1 MQNNMLLGTN
11 ERSILIQHLGNF
23 TDEDE
28 DEHEDKDEDEDKD
41 ERGGR
46 GRIRKK

>member
-23 TDEDE
+23 TDEYE
-28 DEHEDKDEDEDKD
+28 DEDKDEDEDED
-41 ERGGR
+41 GEEEEE
-46 GRIRKK
+46 

>member
-1 MQNNMLLGTN
+1 MLLGTN
-11 ERSILIQHLGNF
+11 ERSILIHHLGNF

>member
-23 TDEDE
+23 TDEYE
-28 DEHEDKDEDEDKD
+28 DEDEDKD
-41 ERGGR
+41 GDEDEDGEEEEE
-46 GRIRKK
+46 